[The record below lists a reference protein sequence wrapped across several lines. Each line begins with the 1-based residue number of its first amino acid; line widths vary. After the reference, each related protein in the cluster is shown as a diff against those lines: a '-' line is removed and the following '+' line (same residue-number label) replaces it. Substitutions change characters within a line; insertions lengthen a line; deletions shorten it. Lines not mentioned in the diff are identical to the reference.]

1 MIITQPAVCD
11 GLPLYYSITVPWLWS
26 LEGVCVYAAS
36 CREKKS
42 VTARRIESDDSVARI
57 Q

>member
-1 MIITQPAVCD
+1 M
-11 GLPLYYSITVPWLWS
+11 
-26 LEGVCVYAAS
+26 CVFML
-36 CREKKS
+36 RLVEKKKS